1 MSVTVLFAAADVSS
15 PAVTALVDA
24 GMEVHEADSLAA
36 AEAVLADNAVDCVV
50 TDARLP
56 GGTGLELLETV
67 RARAPDTPCIIYTDV
82 PTADIDTSSFTG
94 LVAEYL
100 RRRDGDGAG
109 RLRTLVD
116 ELVTR
121 RSQVGYPL
129 PADED
134 ARLAGLGQYDVTGAD
149 VQETF
154 DRLTELA
161 VRHVG
166 VDRAFIGVV
175 DEHEERFVSCH
186 GRDLD
191 TLDRESTICTHAIL
205 EDDVMVVEDVHEDPR
220 FEHNDAL
227 DRLDIRSYAGAPLRT
242 PAGAAIGSFCLTD
255 DEPRRYSDDD
265 RTFLRLLAD
274 EAMEQLELRRR
285 LRAAD
290 GGEP

>member
-24 GMEVHEADSLAA
+24 GIEVHEADSLAA

-56 GGTGLELLETV
+56 GGAGLELLETV

-100 RRRDGDGAG
+100 RRRDGDSAD

-129 PADED
+129 PTDED

-149 VQETF
+149 VRETF

-175 DEHEERFVSCH
+175 GEHEERFVSCH

-205 EDDVMVVEDVHEDPR
+205 KDDVMVVEDVHEDPR

-242 PAGAAIGSFCLTD
+242 PEGVAIGSFCLTD

-290 GGEP
+290 GGEQ